1 MQGTSSSR
9 TGEFIRPSDTSG
21 GRDGFHGARAA
32 APLNLAWKWQE
43 PMDKYRDLRLLLG
56 GRSPLIVIES
66 QDEKRVL
73 QLLKNLVVGSAAA
86 TYRPLFRWTITDG
99 LQRVDIDL
107 APQSHNAD
115 PAEVLGHIR
124 ATRQDGFYVLLD
136 FHPYLED
143 PVNVRR
149 LKDVCLDFEQ
159 CHRYVILLGHAVKIP
174 PELESF
180 AATFELELPDEGERA
195 RIVNDVA
202 EEWSARNAGQKVRS
216 DKQALSMLIRN
227 LAGMPAEDTRRL
239 ARNAIYD
246 DGAIRDDDLPKVMQ
260 AKYELLNQNGALSF
274 EYETAT
280 FGKVGGMRRLKQWL
294 AQRASVFRGDKDA
307 PPLDPPRGILLT
319 GVQGCGKSLAAKAT
333 AAAFGVPL
341 LRLDIATIYN
351 KYHGETERNLRES
364 LTTADAMAPCVLW
377 IDELEKGIASG
388 RDETGTSKRVLGS
401 FLTWMAERAS
411 RVFIVATANDISA
424 LPPEL
429 VRKGR
434 FDEIFFVDLP
444 NDDVRRDIFSL
455 QLKDRELRPADFDL
469 ALLAARSDGFSGAEI
484 EQLIVSGLYRAHA
497 SGNPLNTKILVQ
509 EIAAT
514 RPLSVTMAENI
525 GALRQWATERAV
537 YCD

>member
-1 MQGTSSSR
+1 
-9 TGEFIRPSDTSG
+9 
-21 GRDGFHGARAA
+21 
-32 APLNLAWKWQE
+32 
-43 PMDKYRDLRLLLG
+43 MDKYRDLRLLLG

-202 EEWSARNAGQKVRS
+202 EEWSARNAGQRVRS